1 MDKPEPNNP
10 RGSAPSSTPRRSFL
24 NFVLGGGTFAL
35 LGAVLYPILRFVL
48 PPKSSEAATTSVVA
62 GQVGDLKPGSGK
74 VFRFG
79 NQPGLLLLTAAG
91 QYKAFSA
98 VCPHLQCTV
107 QYRADM
113 SQIWCACHNGMFNL
127 NGQVVSGPPPKGLEE
142 YKVDLRG
149 AEIVVSKA

>member
-1 MDKPEPNNP
+1 VDTSEPNT
-10 RGSAPSSTPRRSFL
+10 PSSPLRRRFL
-24 NFVLGGGTFAL
+24 NTVLGGGTFAL
-35 LGAVLYPILRFVL
+35 LGAVFYPILRFVL
-48 PPKSSEAATTSVVA
+48 PPKVSEAATTSVVA
-62 GQVGDLKPGSGK
+62 GQVGDLKPGAGK
-74 VFRFG
+74 IFRFG

-142 YKVDLRG
+142 YQVDLRG
-149 AEIVVSKA
+149 TEIVVSKA